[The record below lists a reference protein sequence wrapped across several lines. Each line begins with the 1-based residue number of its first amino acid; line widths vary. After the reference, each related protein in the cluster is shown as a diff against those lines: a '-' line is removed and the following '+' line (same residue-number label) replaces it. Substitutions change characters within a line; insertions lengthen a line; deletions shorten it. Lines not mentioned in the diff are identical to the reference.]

1 MKRNEEAV
9 SNLSSTIINDM
20 QQIIDAAQNRAIQ
33 SVDFERVRMYWKIG
47 QRIVTEEQA
56 SVDRADYGKQ
66 LLKGLGK
73 HQSSEFGSGFSER
86 NLRYARKFYQ
96 TYPIWNAVRAEL
108 GWFQYRLLSAVSDGD
123 KRHFYEVE
131 TIKNHWTGR
140 ALQRQIES
148 LLFERLQLSTN
159 KENVLA
165 IANEARIPAKPKDII
180 KDPTVLEFLGL
191 KSESSYRESD
201 LENALI
207 EHLQEFLLEL
217 GNGFSFVARQ
227 KRITLDDDD
236 FYVDLVFY
244 NRLLKAHVLFEI
256 KTHRL
261 THEDLGQ
268 LQIYVNYYDRVE
280 KLEDESK
287 TIGVLLCTAKN
298 DELVKFALPENNETI
313 IASKYQFVLPTEAE
327 LLEQINEVEK
337 ELQE

>member
-1 MKRNEEAV
+1 M
-9 SNLSSTIINDM
+9 
-20 QQIIDAAQNRAIQ
+20 
-33 SVDFERVRMYWKIG
+33 
-47 QRIVTEEQA
+47 
-56 SVDRADYGKQ
+56 
-66 LLKGLGK
+66 
-73 HQSSEFGSGFSER
+73 
-86 NLRYARKFYQ
+86 
-96 TYPIWNAVRAEL
+96 RAEL

-268 LQIYVNYYDRVE
+268 LQMYVNYYDRVE